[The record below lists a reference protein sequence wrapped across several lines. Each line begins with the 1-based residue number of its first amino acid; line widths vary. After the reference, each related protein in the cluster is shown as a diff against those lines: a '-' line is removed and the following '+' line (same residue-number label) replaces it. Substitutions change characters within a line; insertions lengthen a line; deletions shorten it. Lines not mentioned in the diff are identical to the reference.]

1 RVFCGLRARSRPPSR
16 TPLTPIAVILKK
28 NDLEA
33 ILQARHGSPHSVLG
47 MHTCTYRRSR
57 GLVVR
62 AFLRDAAACEVALT
76 DDAPPSV
83 FAMKLLAPEGLFE
96 VFIPRRPDVCAY
108 ELSVTSAD
116 GRVRRMR
123 DPYCFLPTL

>member
-33 ILQARHGSPHSVLG
+33 ILHARHGSPHSVLG
-47 MHTCTYRRSR
+47 MHRCTYRRSR

-62 AFLRDAAACEVALT
+62 AFLRDAAACEVVLT
-76 DDAPPSV
+76 DASPAEAYP
-83 FAMKLLAPEGLFE
+83 MKLLAPEGLFE
-96 VFIPRRPDVCAY
+96 VFLPRRPEVCGYA
-108 ELSVTSAD
+108 
-116 GRVRRMR
+116 
-123 DPYCFLPTL
+123 